1 MNRNALRRTLAVGAL
16 SGMRSLAGPM
26 ALARSRGG
34 SLAGVIA
41 VLGGAEMIADK
52 TSFVGD
58 RIDPLPLAGRAAMG
72 GLAGAY
78 IAHEYRENMLL
89 GGLLGAASAVAAAH
103 LAFQIRKRLPVSN
116 VAGGALED
124 AVVIGLMQRI

>member
-1 MNRNALRRTLAVGAL
+1 MNPNALRRTMAVGAL

-34 SLAGVIA
+34 NLAGLIGI
-41 VLGGAEMIADK
+41 LGGAEMIADK
-52 TSFVGD
+52 TRFVGD

-78 IAHEYRENMLL
+78 IAHEYGEDILF
-89 GGLLGAASAVAAAH
+89 GGLLGASAAVAAAY
-103 LAFQIRKRLPVSN
+103 LAFYIRRRLPVSN

>member
-1 MNRNALRRTLAVGAL
+1 MNRNALRRTMAVGAL

-26 ALARSRGG
+26 AVARSCGG
-34 SLAGVIA
+34 SLAGVFA

-52 TSFVGD
+52 TSLVGD

-78 IAHEYRENMLL
+78 IAHTYRENLL
-89 GGLLGAASAVAAAH
+89 AGGLLGAASAVAVAH

-124 AVVIGLMQRI
+124 AVVIGLMQRV